1 MHGCGILFVQNA
13 ENYSI
18 PLLLLYFELLALEER
33 TPPLFPPLQLL
44 PLPPAFLEGA
54 NNGKGIS
61 PGGRAL
67 QKPLRWRWHRHRLHV
82 AASLKTLLKSCA
94 CQYHEKN
101 ILCSFVTPV
110 PTHRKQATRHVPEV
124 SNKQIKLFFSWSVL
138 PNCISDEVHKLVCG
152 LNTSGNILL
161 WAYFF
166 TAFKKHSW
174 LKLVCLEITLK
185 FMWGLFLLLFY
196 NVLSN

>member
-1 MHGCGILFVQNA
+1 M
-13 ENYSI
+13 
-18 PLLLLYFELLALEER
+18 
-33 TPPLFPPLQLL
+33 
-44 PLPPAFLEGA
+44 
-54 NNGKGIS
+54 
-61 PGGRAL
+61 
-67 QKPLRWRWHRHRLHV
+67 WHRHRLHV
-82 AASLKTLLKSCA
+82 AASQKTLFKSCA

-124 SNKQIKLFFSWSVL
+124 SKKQTKLFFSWSVL

-166 TAFKKHSW
+166 TAFEKHSW
-174 LKLVCLEITLK
+174 LKFVCLEITLK
-185 FMWGLFLLLFY
+185 VMWGLFLLLFY